1 VKQLST
7 EPLGT
12 SLAVFYF
19 PRPAAQKI
27 FEMDE
32 ISSKAASPAMTRLQV
47 ENVTVGYSSGRHTK
61 VVAAQDISLS
71 VAAGEFAA
79 IIGPSGCGKSTLL
92 NAVAGLIE
100 PYSGRI
106 FINGN
111 VGTSRLGHVAYMQQ
125 RDLLLPWRTVLEN
138 ARIALEIG
146 GTDRQHA
153 NEAASALAERFGLNN
168 VLDRYPWQLSG
179 GMRQRAALLRSS
191 LQHSGIL
198 LLDEPFGA
206 LDALT
211 RRDLQQWLATV
222 LDRRDRA
229 VLLVTHDVEEAL
241 LLADRVYVMS
251 PGPGTIAAT
260 VEVQLSRPR
269 GEEIV
274 TSPEFVALKAAL
286 LHELSAA
293 THSGFAAVGASS

>member
-1 VKQLST
+1 
-7 EPLGT
+7 
-12 SLAVFYF
+12 
-19 PRPAAQKI
+19 
-27 FEMDE
+27 MDD
-32 ISSKAASPAMTRLQV
+32 ISRKTALNAKTRL
-47 ENVTVGYSSGRHTK
+47 EIESVTVGYSSGRK
-61 VVAAQDISLS
+61 AAVIAARDISLS
-71 VAAGEFAA
+71 IAAGEFAA

-92 NAVAGLIE
+92 NAIAGLVE
-100 PYSGRI
+100 PSAGRI
-106 FINGN
+106 FIDGN
-111 VGTSRLGHVAYMQQ
+111 VGAARLGHVAYMQQ

-138 ARIALEIG
+138 ARLALEIN
-146 GTDRQHA
+146 GTDRRKA
-153 NEAASALAERFGLNN
+153 NEAASALAERFGLSK

-191 LQHSGIL
+191 LQQSGIL

-211 RRDLQQWLATV
+211 RRDLQQWLAYV

-251 PGPGTIAAT
+251 PGPGAIAAK
-260 VEVQLSRPR
+260 VEIALPRPR

-274 TSPEFVALKAAL
+274 TSPEFVALKASL

-293 THSGFAAVGASS
+293 THAQATLAGGSI

>member
-1 VKQLST
+1 
-7 EPLGT
+7 
-12 SLAVFYF
+12 
-19 PRPAAQKI
+19 
-27 FEMDE
+27 MDE
-32 ISSKAASPAMTRLQV
+32 ISSTTARPAVSRLQV
-47 ENVTVGYSSGRHTK
+47 EAVTVGYASGRQSD
-61 VVAAQDISLS
+61 VVAAHDISLG
-71 VAAGEFAA
+71 VATGEFAA

-92 NAVAGLIE
+92 NAIAGLIE
-100 PYSGRI
+100 PSAGQVLI
-106 FINGN
+106 DGEPGI
-111 VGTSRLGHVAYMQQ
+111 TRLGHVAYMQQ

-138 ARIALEIG
+138 ARMALEIS
-146 GTDRQHA
+146 GTDRQRA
-153 NEAASALAERFGLNN
+153 NEAASALAERFGLSN

-191 LQHSGIL
+191 LQPSGLL

-222 LDRRDRA
+222 LDRSDRA

-260 VEVQLSRPR
+260 VEITLPRPR

-274 TSPEFVALKAAL
+274 TSPEFVALKASL

-293 THSGFAAVGASS
+293 THAHAALAGGSR